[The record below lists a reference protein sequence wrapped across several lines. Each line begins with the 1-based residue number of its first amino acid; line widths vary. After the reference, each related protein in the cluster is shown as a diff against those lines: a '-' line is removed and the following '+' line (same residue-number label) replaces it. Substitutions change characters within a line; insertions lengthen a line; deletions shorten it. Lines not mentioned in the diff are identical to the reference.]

1 MKEENEKRIRQREK
15 EWKEKEE
22 MYRKKIRKFKNQK
35 KYE

>member
-22 MYRKKIRKFKNQK
+22 MSRKKIRKFKN
-35 KYE
+35 